1 MLGQVIALQ
10 MALNHFGYGLK
21 VDGDPGSMTR
31 DAWLWSWQNHMLA
44 AGQWPR
50 DQKGDKDPTND
61 CELHAGRA
69 SWYGGPN
76 DPGDY
81 YEGQAYLPIAD
92 PDGGGPAPAIYTP
105 QQYYHLPQV
114 QQFRQYLNPAMAVAT
129 TWPMRNGRPVGVSFY
144 LLESA
149 HLLAL
154 RLRGE
159 LHRRAKAGEPIYAQV
174 ASRRDRRNWKVARVL
189 DYGPAERLNDKK
201 WRYDVDLSRGLYQD
215 LGLNGQRGPDGFYND
230 HVWIRL
236 LPSTPAQRDLLMGVM
251 RCPEVP

>member
-1 MLGQVIALQ
+1 MIGQVIALQ
-10 MALNHFGYGLK
+10 MAINHFGYGLAI
-21 VDGDPGSMTR
+21 DGKPGPMTK
-31 DAWLWSWQNHMLA
+31 DAWLWSFQNHLLA
-44 AGQWPR
+44 GGQLPL

-92 PDGGGPAPAIYTP
+92 PDGGGPLPAIFTP
-105 QQYYHLPQV
+105 RQYYNLPSV
-114 QQFRQYLNPAMAVAT
+114 QQFRKYLNPAMGLT
-129 TWPMRNGRPVGVSFY
+129 DTWPKRNGRHVGVSFF
-144 LLESA
+144 LLDSA

-174 ASRRDRRNWKVARVL
+174 ADRRDRRNFRVARVL
-189 DYGPAERLNDKK
+189 DWGPAERLNDKK
-201 WRYDVDLSRGLYQD
+201 WRYDVDLSKGLYQD
-215 LGLNGQRGPDGFYND
+215 LGLNTKRGSDGFFND
-230 HVWIRL
+230 HVWIRV
-236 LPSTPAQRDLLMGVM
+236 LPANQAQHDLLSAFT
-251 RCPEVP
+251 RCPEVL